1 MKPIKKADFQNIL
14 KNFKQ
19 EKSPAKQPAKQQI
32 ESTPYTYTKL
42 PEQRTAAPVAKSP
55 SATS

>member
-1 MKPIKKADFQNIL
+1 MKADFQNIL
-14 KNFKQ
+14 KNLKQ
-19 EKSPAKQPAKQQI
+19 ENSSPKQPAKQQI
-32 ESTPYTYTKL
+32 ESTPYTYNKL